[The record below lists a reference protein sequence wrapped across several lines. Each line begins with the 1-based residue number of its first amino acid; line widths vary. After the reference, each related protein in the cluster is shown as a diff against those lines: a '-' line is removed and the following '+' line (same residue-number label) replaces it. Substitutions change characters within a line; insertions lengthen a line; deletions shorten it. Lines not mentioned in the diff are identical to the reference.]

1 MAERRVA
8 LVTGAGSGIGR
19 AAVLAF
25 ARRGDACVVADL
37 DEPAGRETVARVEQA
52 GGEATFVKTD
62 VASDGDVRAMVAHAL
77 ERFGRL
83 DWAFNNAGITTPP
96 RRTAELD
103 EADWDRVIAVDLK
116 GVWLCLRHEIPAI
129 LSSDAPGAIVNMS
142 SMWGLVGFHNSTAAY
157 VASKHGVL
165 GLTRAA
171 ALEYATDGL
180 RVNAVCPG
188 VIHTP
193 GLEARLAREPE
204 HERTLAAWA
213 PVERLGTPDEVA
225 EAVVWLCSD
234 AAQFITGQALS
245 VDGGYTAR

>member
-1 MAERRVA
+1 MSDRPVA

-19 AAVLAF
+19 AAALAF
-25 ARRGDACVVADL
+25 AARGAAVVAADI
-37 DEPAGRETVARVEQA
+37 DADAARETAALVAESTSVQADVAVARDVE
-52 GGEATFVKTD
+52 
-62 VASDGDVRAMVAHAL
+62 AMVAHAL

-116 GVWLCLRHEIPAI
+116 GVWLCMKYEIPA
-129 LSSDAPGAIVNMS
+129 LLRTRGAIVNMS

-157 VASKHGVL
+157 IASKHGVL

-188 VIHTP
+188 AIHTE
-193 GLEARLAREPE
+193 GLEARLAREPDS
-204 HERTLAAWA
+204 RTKLAAWA
-213 PVERLGTPDEVA
+213 PLERLGTPAEVA

-234 AAQFITGQALS
+234 AARFITGQALP